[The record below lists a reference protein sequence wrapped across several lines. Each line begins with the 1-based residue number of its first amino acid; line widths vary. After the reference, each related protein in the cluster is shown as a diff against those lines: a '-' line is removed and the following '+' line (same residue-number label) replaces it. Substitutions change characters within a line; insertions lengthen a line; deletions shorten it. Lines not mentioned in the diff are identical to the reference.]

1 MPIAITLL
9 FLNNVIKIGHF
20 DVFRLHITDDY
31 DYKIIFEMITSLFRR
46 L

>member
-1 MPIAITLL
+1 MSIAITLL

-31 DYKIIFEMITSLFRR
+31 DYKIYSRDDNFIVS
-46 L
+46 